1 MGRKDERRRD
11 RPRNRDRNSSDDNRG
26 GRSREGSYSRRE
38 GGYSRDRE
46 GGFGRRDREGKYG
59 RDREGGRSKEGGYSR
74 EGGRSRESSY
84 GRSREGGFIRD
95 RDSGNRRS
103 SGAYGSKPGRG
114 RSFNRDRSKKYSD
127 SEKRGPREETKGRFG
142 AGFDRSRFIK
152 KAREKTTEIL
162 RSRDMYL
169 AYLSNAIEEE
179 ERVANQL
186 VERLEELY
194 GLYFPELRIE
204 DRRNFVLIIS
214 KIKRDRVDVQE
225 IAKYVGEG
233 KARQIAEDGKN
244 SIGGDFTEKDVQNMQ
259 KMADEIENLYALM
272 NRHEKYLDDVAQE
285 ICPNLRYVI
294 GAKITGKL
302 IAAAGGLGKL
312 ALMPASTVQVI
323 GAEKALFKHLR
334 NKSIAPPKHGIIF
347 QHAAI
352 STAPKNVRGKIA
364 RALATKITLA
374 AKADSYTKRFIG
386 PEVKDKFE
394 KRLKDI
400 LAKAK

>member
-1 MGRKDERRRD
+1 MGRKDKKRSG
-11 RPRNRDRNSSDDNRG
+11 RPRSRDRNSSDNRRG
-26 GRSREGSYSRRE
+26 GRSRD

-46 GGFGRRDREGKYG
+46 GRG
-59 RDREGGRSKEGGYSR
+59 REGGRREGGYIR
-74 EGGRSRESSY
+74 EGRQ
-84 GRSREGGFIRD
+84 D
-95 RDSGNRRS
+95 RD

-114 RSFNRDRSKKYSD
+114 RSFNRDRPRRYSGE
-127 SEKRGPREETKGRFG
+127 EKRGEGRGKFG
-142 AGFDRSRFIK
+142 AGFDRSKFIK
-152 KAREKTTEIL
+152 KAREKTTEVL

-194 GLYFPELRIE
+194 GLYFPELKID
-204 DRRNFVLIIS
+204 DRRNYVLIIS
-214 KIKRDRVDVQE
+214 KIKRDKVDVQE

-233 KARQIAEDGKN
+233 KARQIEEAGKN
-244 SIGGDFTEKDVQNMQ
+244 SVGGDFTEKDVVNMQ
-259 KMADEIENLYALM
+259 KMAEEIENIYALM

-285 ICPNLRYVI
+285 VCPNLRYLI

-302 IAAAGGLGKL
+302 VAAAGGLGKL

-323 GAEKALFKHLR
+323 GAEKALFKHLKNR
-334 NKSIAPPKHGIIF
+334 SIAPPKHGIIF

-352 STAPKNVRGKIA
+352 STAPKKVRGKIA

-374 AKADSYTKRFIG
+374 AKADGYTKRFIG
-386 PEVKDKFE
+386 PEIKDKFD

>member
-1 MGRKDERRRD
+1 
-11 RPRNRDRNSSDDNRG
+11 
-26 GRSREGSYSRRE
+26 
-38 GGYSRDRE
+38 
-46 GGFGRRDREGKYG
+46 
-59 RDREGGRSKEGGYSR
+59 
-74 EGGRSRESSY
+74 
-84 GRSREGGFIRD
+84 
-95 RDSGNRRS
+95 
-103 SGAYGSKPGRG
+103 
-114 RSFNRDRSKKYSD
+114 
-127 SEKRGPREETKGRFG
+127 
-142 AGFDRSRFIK
+142 
-152 KAREKTTEIL
+152 
-162 RSRDMYL
+162 MYL

-179 ERVANQL
+179 ERVSNQL

-214 KIKRDRVDVQE
+214 KIKREDVNVQE

-244 SIGGDFTEKDVQNMQ
+244 SIGGGDFTEKDVQNMQ
-259 KMADEIENLYALM
+259 KMADEIENIYALM

-294 GAKITGKL
+294 GAKVTGKL
-302 IAAAGGLGKL
+302 IAAAGGLRKL

-323 GAEKALFKHLR
+323 GAEKALFKHLK
-334 NKSIAPPKHGIIF
+334 NKSISPPKHGIIF

-352 STAPKNVRGKIA
+352 STSPKSVRGKIA

-386 PEVKDKFE
+386 PEVKDKFDR
-394 KRLKDI
+394 RLKDI